1 MHSMDK
7 KFLIFIVIIT
17 MVIVGGAIALV
28 GPSSTNTKA
37 TVSKTTGAKISIDHN
52 FKTVGNIGYSNG
64 ILYHSFPIK
73 NTGTKDLEIANMVS
87 SCMCTKVFLK
97 AEGKNGPEFGMKGMS
112 APSSWKGILK
122 PGEKG
127 EIIAAFDP
135 TYHGPQGIGPV
146 SRTASFETNDPNNPY
161 VELSFEGTVTK

>member
-1 MHSMDK
+1 MSFEK
-7 KFLIFIVIIT
+7 KFFIFIVIFFFA
-17 MVIVGGAIALV
+17 VIGGALFLV
-28 GPSSTNTKA
+28 NPSSTNTKA
-37 TVSKTTGAKISIDHN
+37 VVSKVAGAKLSVDHN
-52 FKTVGNIGYSNG
+52 FKTVGDIGYSKG

-73 NTGTKDLEIANMVS
+73 NIGNKDLEIANMAS

-97 AEGKNGPEFGMKGMS
+97 VNGKNGPEFGMKGMS
-112 APSSWKGILK
+112 APSDWKGILK

-135 TYHGPQGIGPV
+135 AYHGPQGVGKV
-146 SRTASFETNDPNNPY
+146 SRTASFETNDPSNPY